1 MDALWAAVQATLK
14 AELGPENYEIWIKPA
29 RLGEVGPD
37 SVQLIW
43 PNRYYRD
50 WVAGNYGAAIT
61 RAVNA
66 ALDRSVKVDLA
77 VAGAAPPKPA
87 PSAAPPAG
95 ADQPFGGQAP
105 TADAPPPSTQPPSTP
120 ALLRPEHVSDR
131 PTPTPVEPVAQGI
144 YRDKDFTNFI
154 VGSCNQFAHA
164 AAQAVAESPGDTQY
178 NPLFI
183 YGGTGLGKTHLLHAI
198 GNRVLAAD
206 PGARILYMT
215 GEQFTNELISALR
228 WKHMHDFRD
237 KYRRYPQVLLL
248 DDVQFISGKERT
260 QEELFHT
267 FEWLKD
273 RRRQIVFTS
282 DVLPR
287 EIRGFEPRLR
297 TRCESGMIADM
308 QPPDIETLVAILHQ
322 KGADIGMEVSPELA
336 QFIGVRVRVS
346 IREIEGVLNRLQ
358 ALCRMHGKQVPDVA
372 FARQH
377 LGSMLPAAPRS
388 PGADE
393 IIKTVASFY
402 NIKVSDLLGERRL
415 KALVRPRHAAMWLV
429 RKHTELSFPEMGRV
443 FHRDHATVQHGVRKI
458 ETQVKRDADLE
469 NTIQAIERN
478 LGI

>member
-1 MDALWAAVQATLK
+1 MEALWAAVQATLK

-29 RLGEVGPD
+29 RLGEVLPD
-37 SVQLIW
+37 SIQLIW

-66 ALDRSVKVDLA
+66 ALDKPVNVELT
-77 VAGAAPPKPA
+77 VAGAAPTKPN
-87 PSAAPPAG
+87 PSPDPAAKVEDTFP
-95 ADQPFGGQAP
+95 DQAP
-105 TADAPPPSTQPPSTP
+105 TAKVTAAQPPSLT
-120 ALLRPEHVSDR
+120 RPEPVSDH
-131 PTPTPVEPVAQGI
+131 PTPTPVEPIAQGI
-144 YRDKDFTNFI
+144 YPEKDFSNFI

-164 AAQAVAESPGDTQY
+164 AAQAVAESPGDPQY

-198 GNRVLAAD
+198 ANHVRATD
-206 PGARILYMT
+206 PSARILYMT

-228 WKHMHDFRD
+228 WKKMPDFRN
-237 KYRRYPQVLLL
+237 KYRSYPQVLLL
-248 DDVQFISGKERT
+248 DDVQFFSGKERT

-282 DVLPR
+282 DVQPR

-297 TRCESGMIADM
+297 TRCESGMIADT
-308 QPPDIETLVAILHQ
+308 QPPDLETMVAILHQ

-358 ALCRMHGKQVPDVA
+358 ALCRMHGKLVPDVA
-372 FARQH
+372 FARQN
-377 LGSMLPAAPRS
+377 LSGMLPDAPRS
-388 PGADE
+388 PGAEE

-402 NIKVSDLLGERRL
+402 NIKLSDLLGARRT
-415 KALVRPRHAAMWLV
+415 KVLVRPRHVAMWLV

-443 FHRDHATVQHGVRKI
+443 FHRDHATVQHGVSKI
-458 ETQVKRDADLE
+458 DTVMKRDADIM